1 MAYGNHISSLYISLK
16 ILSQMINCSL
26 LNYCLLLSQPG
37 RSSYYY
43 TSLSLF
49 KNLLPPGTQNSANFL
64 MVMTAAPLSVLARH
78 RWILKVVTEDV

>member
-1 MAYGNHISSLYISLK
+1 
-16 ILSQMINCSL
+16 MIFKKDCKYRHESFRG
-26 LNYCLLLSQPG
+26 PG
-37 RSSYYY
+37 LRTHHEARTSYYY

-64 MVMTAAPLSVLARH
+64 IVMTAAPFSVLARH